1 MRPAS
6 RPTPA
11 MTLDVRRGPLEVL
24 IEGLV
29 QGSPAEQAA
38 SARRIYSGCARR
50 GCVGLGVQV
59 LGVGFWVL
67 ELRVQW
73 SVHCFR
79 VRRQVNRDNG

>member
-1 MRPAS
+1 MILITFVITDNNNNNISRPERSPPARMRPAS

-38 SARRIYSGCARR
+38 SARRIAGARD
-50 GCVGLGVQV
+50 GVV
-59 LGVGFWVL
+59 
-67 ELRVQW
+67 
-73 SVHCFR
+73 
-79 VRRQVNRDNG
+79 